1 MSRTKSRRN
10 RTSISSTVSTMFA
23 PITNLFKSNKR
34 RNINKDTIFT
44 PSPRTLKKFYKN
56 TEDIKKEILTKGR
69 LKLNEN
75 IIHGGKNKSR
85 KNRKSKK
92 NNKN

>member
-10 RTSISSTVSTMFA
+10 RTSISSTISTMFA
-23 PITNLFKSNKR
+23 PITNLFTSNKR

-56 TEDIKKEILTKGR
+56 TEDITPF
-69 LKLNEN
+69 N
-75 IIHGGKNKSR
+75 ISNADFYIVKNI
-85 KNRKSKK
+85 
-92 NNKN
+92 